1 MTLKLFGTGIILPVI
16 DDPSLD
22 SYNSKD
28 NLIVT
33 LDDLTPWH
41 LRATFSDSKYKPLGS
56 KRHEFDID
64 YNADASVPY
73 EAYIR
78 VVFRIG
84 PVMEFASFIA
94 PTPQDQITNA
104 CATCGN
110 QAAADLLR
118 NVDYRSEKEIAFLV
132 QKAKRLPLGPA
143 VFNLGIQFLD
153 PSSKQTSAI
162 IYDPTIPNDGS

>member
-1 MTLKLFGTGIILPVI
+1 MILKLFGTGIILPI
-16 DDPSLD
+16 PDDSSLD
-22 SYNSKD
+22 SYNAKD
-28 NLIVT
+28 NLVVT

-41 LRATFSDSKYKPLGS
+41 IRSTFSEPKYKPAGS
-56 KRHEFDID
+56 NRHEFDID
-64 YNADASVPY
+64 YNADAAVPY

-84 PVMEFASFIA
+84 SLMEFASFIA
-94 PTPQDQITNA
+94 PTPNDQITNA

-110 QAAADLLR
+110 EAAADLLR

-132 QKAKRLPLGPA
+132 RKAKVLPAGPA
-143 VFNLGIQFLD
+143 IFNLGIQFVD
-153 PSSKQTSAI
+153 PSSKRTSAI